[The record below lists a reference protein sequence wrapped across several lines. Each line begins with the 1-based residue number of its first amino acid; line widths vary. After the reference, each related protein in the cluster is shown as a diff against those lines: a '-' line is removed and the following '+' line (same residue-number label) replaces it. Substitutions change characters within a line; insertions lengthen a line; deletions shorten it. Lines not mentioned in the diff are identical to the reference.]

1 MATGG
6 INLAKKYSKKVDERF
21 SRESFLANALHND
34 YDFTGA
40 KTVEIY
46 SIPTAPMND
55 YARTGTSRY
64 GTPKD
69 AARNIQ
75 ELTIS
80 RDRSFT
86 TIIDKG
92 DKLQSEGVS
101 DAGRFLS
108 RQIREA
114 CVPEYD
120 AYGFQKLSAA
130 AAAAGASS
138 SEAVTEDSAYEAL
151 LSANERFGDLNVP
164 DTGRIAFCSYRYAN
178 LLMRDP
184 AFSKDCDLAQKM
196 LIKGTVGE
204 VDGCRIVRVPA
215 NRMPA
220 GAAFLLLHPLAACG
234 PKQLEEFKI
243 HENPPGIS
251 GWLCEGRFI
260 YDFFLLNS
268 KADALWYHGSQPVLK
283 LLSILTAASDA
294 GKTTVLINP
303 AVKNAVA
310 NTWYYCTSAT
320 LGGLVEVDYGTDIDP
335 ESWTAL
341 AASGTEITPVSGH
354 KYIRVVEA
362 DSAGNVIAKGDTV
375 LNIG

>member
-1 MATGG
+1 MSTGG

-21 SRESFLANALHND
+21 ARESFLANALHSD

-40 KTVEIY
+40 KTVEVY

-55 YARTGTSRY
+55 YSRSGLSRY
-64 GTPKD
+64 GSPRD
-69 AARNIQ
+69 ASRNVQ
-75 ELTIS
+75 ELTIT

-92 DKLQSEGVS
+92 DKLQSEGAA

-120 AYGFQKLSAA
+120 AYGFQKL
-130 AAAAGASS
+130 AAAAGAAGASS
-138 SEAVTEDSAYEAL
+138 TAAVTLSNAYECL
-151 LSANERFGDLNVP
+151 LAANERFGDMNVP
-164 DTGRIAFCSYRYAN
+164 DTGRIAFCSYRFAN

-184 AFSKDCDLAQKM
+184 AFSKDCETAQKM
-196 LIKGTVGE
+196 LVRGTVGE

-215 NRMPA
+215 NRLPA

-251 GWLCEGRFI
+251 GWLVEGRFI
-260 YDFFLLNS
+260 YDFFILNS
-268 KADALWYHGSQPVLK
+268 KADALFYHGSQPVLK
-283 LLSILTAASDA
+283 LLSVVTAASEA

-303 AVKNAVA
+303 AVKDSPAGR
-310 NTWYYCTSAT
+310 WYYCTAET
-320 LGGLVEVDYGTDIDP
+320 PEGLEEAVYGEAIDA
-335 ESWTAL
+335 EDWTEL
-341 AASGTEITPVSGH
+341 ASSGAEITPPGGH
-354 KYIRVVEA
+354 RCLRLVETDA
-362 DSAGNVIAKGDTV
+362 DGKPLARGDAA
-375 LNIG
+375 LNLG

>member
-1 MATGG
+1 MSSGG

-21 SRESFLANALHND
+21 ARESFLANALHGD

-40 KTVEIY
+40 KTVMVY

-64 GTPKD
+64 GAPKD
-69 AARNIQ
+69 ASRNVQ
-75 ELTIS
+75 ELTIT

-92 DKLQSEGVS
+92 DKLQSEGVA

-120 AYGFQKLSAA
+120 ACGFQKLAA
-130 AAAAGASS
+130 AATSAGQAS
-138 SEAVTEDSAYEAL
+138 TSAIDADNAYLSL
-151 LSANERFGDLNVP
+151 LAANERFGDMNVP
-164 DTGRIAFCSYRYAN
+164 DTGRIAFCSYRFAN

-184 AFSKDCDLAQKM
+184 AFSKDCETAQRM

-204 VDGCRIVRVPA
+204 VDGCRIIRVPA
-215 NRMPA
+215 NRLPA
-220 GAAFLLLHPLAACG
+220 GAAFLLLHPMAACG

-251 GWLCEGRFI
+251 GYLVEGRFI
-260 YDFFLLNS
+260 YDFFVLS
-268 KADALWYHGSQPVLK
+268 QKADALYYHGSQAVMK
-283 LLSILTAASDA
+283 LLSILTAASES

-303 AVKNAVA
+303 AVKDNPA
-310 NTWYYCTSAT
+310 NKWYYVTAASLDGLTSA
-320 LGGLVEVDYGTDIDP
+320 VYGTAITVAD
-335 ESWTAL
+335 WTEL
-341 AASGTEITPVSGH
+341 TASGTELTPASGH
-354 KYIRVVEA
+354 RYIRVVEVGS
-362 DSAGNVIAKGDTV
+362 DNKPIAMGETV

>member
-21 SRESFLANALHND
+21 SKESFLVNALHND

-64 GTPKD
+64 GTPRD

-75 ELTIS
+75 ELTIT

-92 DKLQSEGVS
+92 DKLQSEGVT

-120 AYGFQKLSAA
+120 AYGFQKLAA
-130 AAAAGASS
+130 AAVAAGASS
-138 SEAVTEDSAYEAL
+138 AEELGEDSAYEAL
-151 LSANERFGDLNVP
+151 LAANERFGDLNVP

-215 NRMPA
+215 NRLPA
-220 GAAFLLLHPLAACG
+220 GAAFLLLHPMAACG

-260 YDFFLLNS
+260 YDFFILNS

-283 LLSILTAASDA
+283 LLSVITAASDA
-294 GKTTVLINP
+294 GKSTVLINP
-303 AVKNAVA
+303 AVKDSAA
-310 NTWYYCTSAT
+310 NTWYYCTAAALS
-320 LGGLVEVDYGTDIDP
+320 GLEEAEYGTEIVLED
-335 ESWTAL
+335 WTEL
-341 AASGTEITPVSGH
+341 ELSGTEFTPTTGH
-354 KYIRVVEA
+354 KYIRVVEVDA
-362 DSAGNVIAKGDTV
+362 EGKVIAKGDTV
-375 LNIG
+375 INIG